1 MLALT
6 GIQTVWIL
14 AIVGF
19 FWLLDV
25 ALKASEEKRPEL
37 SQLTDWSE
45 PE

>member
-1 MLALT
+1 MLHLT
-6 GIQTVWIL
+6 GIQAVWIL

-25 ALKASEEKRPEL
+25 ALKASEEKRPE
-37 SQLTDWSE
+37 SAQPTDLSE